1 MNARDLVAAVMGLF
15 LSSPLLLADQP
26 AAPPLNPPPERG
38 GIKGGAAVKP
48 VVVPFELLKS
58 GHMAVKITVN
68 GKGPYRVIFDTGA
81 PINLLN
87 NKLAKE
93 AGLLKDAPK
102 SMLPFV
108 GTIAEVKVKELQVGN
123 AKAADQPAIVM
134 DHPLVELMSKK
145 LGALYGIVGFPFFA
159 RYKMTID
166 YQTET
171 LTLTPSGYKPP
182 NVLKS
187 LESTLTQLMMS
198 GDQPAKVLSPAAQW
212 GLTARKRSDDDE
224 AGVDIMEVLPG
235 SAAAEAGL
243 KAGDRLLTIDSR
255 WTDTLADLY
264 DIASHLKPGVT
275 VPAGILR
282 DSKKMELK
290 VKPRVGL

>member
-1 MNARDLVAAVMGLF
+1 MKTHYRIAAVMGLVF
-15 LSSPLLLADQP
+15 SSPFLLADQP
-26 AAPPLNPPPERG
+26 AVKPIE
-38 GIKGGAAVKP
+38 KP
-48 VVVPFELLKS
+48 VVIPFELLKS
-58 GHMAVKITVN
+58 GHMAVKIKVN

-87 NKLAKE
+87 TKLAKE
-93 AGLLKDAPK
+93 TGLLKDAPK
-102 SMLPFV
+102 SILPFV
-108 GTIAEVKVKELQVGN
+108 GTIAEVKVKELQVGS

-171 LTLTPSGYKPP
+171 LTLTPNGYKPP

-187 LESTLTQLMMS
+187 LELTLVQLMTS
-198 GDQPAKVLSPAAQW
+198 GSQEAKVLSPAAQW
-212 GLTARKRSDDDE
+212 GLTARKKADDDE
-224 AGVDIMEVLPG
+224 AGVDIKEVLQG

-243 KAGDRLLTIDSR
+243 KVGDRLLTIDGR
-255 WTDTLADLY
+255 WTDSLTDLY
-264 DIASHLKPGVT
+264 EIASHLKAGAA
-275 VPAGILR
+275 VPVEIKR
-282 DSKKMELK
+282 DGKKIELK
-290 VKPRVGL
+290 IKLRAGL

>member
-1 MNARDLVAAVMGLF
+1 MNICHLLPAVIGFFVL
-15 LSSPLLLADQP
+15 LSPALADQP
-26 AAPPLNPPPERG
+26 AAVKPIDKP
-38 GIKGGAAVKP
+38 AVKP
-48 VVVPFELLKS
+48 VVIPFELLKS
-58 GHMAVKITVN
+58 GHMAVKIKVN

-102 SMLPFV
+102 SILPFV
-108 GTIAEVKVKELQVGN
+108 GTIAEVKVKELQVGS
-123 AKAADQPAIVM
+123 AKAANQPAIVM

-187 LESTLTQLMMS
+187 LEATLFQLLTS
-198 GDQPAKVLSPAAQW
+198 EAQTAKLLSPAAQW
-212 GLTARKRSDDDE
+212 GLTARKKADDDE
-224 AGVDIMEVLPG
+224 AGVDIKDVLPG
-235 SAAAEAGL
+235 SAAAAAGL
-243 KAGDRLLTIDSR
+243 KVGDRLLTIDGR

-264 DIASHLKPGVT
+264 EIASHLKPGVS
-275 VPAGILR
+275 VPAGIR
-282 DSKKMELK
+282 RGGKKMELK
-290 VKPRVGL
+290 VKPRAGL